1 MIAGS
6 RPRLPACIVPPV
18 RRLGLG
24 SALGLLVLGRVLLD
38 ASVLLFVGIA
48 IAARGVDYGTAVR
61 IVATDPL
68 PLGAA
73 QLAALGAVTSL
84 GVWLWTP
91 AEQPAPAL
99 GLVATRRRFA
109 LVAALAGV
117 ALQLPMVE
125 LTTLIAR
132 IWPALVH
139 TPEQDAMIETLTRV
153 SSPLRAI
160 TVPFTFVVIA
170 PVTEELLFRGLIL
183 RSLRTRYGRAV
194 AIGVTAVLFAV
205 FHLDPQALVFATL
218 IGIVLGVIADR
229 ARSIVP
235 SIALHAGFNQ
245 FYFSP
250 RASTL
255 GILLVLPPL
264 LWAIFLRSERSVGD
278 WLGRGFDADTAM
290 LELLNSGEFADSPVG
305 RYLHALRGKFEGP
318 VVADLLCY
326 VRLHTELSLRAKGIL
341 MMRESGF
348 DPPVDQAT
356 RDTFAELAY
365 LEKSIGR
372 TGVLAIQPMLAMSH
386 RDLWQLYMLGK

>member
-1 MIAGS
+1 MNGALVRAGVGLLPVLS
-6 RPRLPACIVPPV
+6 FLAALLLLDSYKLVRL
-18 RRLGLG
+18 R
-24 SALGLLVLGRVLLD
+24 LVLGV
-38 ASVLLFVGIA
+38 
-48 IAARGVDYGTAVR
+48 AAAG
-61 IVATDPL
+61 
-68 PLGAA
+68 
-73 QLAALGAVTSL
+73 
-84 GVWLWTP
+84 
-91 AEQPAPAL
+91 
-99 GLVATRRRFA
+99 A
-109 LVAALAGV
+109 LVAAASYPVAAAVLDGGHLSLAAYSRWVAPVVEECLKALVVV
-117 ALQLPMVE
+117 ALVRTHRIGFLVDAAILGFGAGAGFAAAENLWYLRLLP
-125 LTTLIAR
+125 
-132 IWPALVH
+132 
-139 TPEQDAMIETLTRV
+139 D
-153 SSPLRAI
+153 
-160 TVPFTFVVIA
+160 A
-170 PVTEELLFRGLIL
+170 PVSTFIVRGFGTALMHGGA
-183 RSLRTRYGRAV
+183 T
-194 AIGVTAVLFAV
+194 AIVG
-205 FHLDPQALVFATL
+205 
-218 IGIVLGVIADR
+218 VLGLSLWERRGGA
-229 ARSIVP
+229 ASFVP
-235 SIALHAGFNQ
+235 GLLLAVALHAGFNQ

-278 WLGRGFDADTAM
+278 WLGKGFDADTAM

>member
-1 MIAGS
+1 M
-6 RPRLPACIVPPV
+6 

-132 IWPALVH
+132 LWPALVH

-170 PVTEELLFRGLIL
+170 PVTEELLFRGLLL

-235 SIALHAGFNQ
+235 SIALHAGFNALPLLA
-245 FYFSP
+245 P
-250 RASTL
+250 RELVAIPGFNT
-255 GILLVLPPL
+255 GETGDVPWPLVLGSSAL
-264 LWAIFLRSERSVGD
+264 AL
-278 WLGRGFDADTAM
+278 AM
-290 LELLNSGEFADSPVG
+290 LALLA
-305 RYLHALRGKFEGP
+305 R
-318 VVADLLCY
+318 
-326 VRLHTELSLRAKGIL
+326 
-341 MMRESGF
+341 MMRRAEDEP
-348 DPPVDQAT
+348 DPSA
-356 RDTFAELAY
+356 
-365 LEKSIGR
+365 
-372 TGVLAIQPMLAMSH
+372 
-386 RDLWQLYMLGK
+386 